1 MRRQATSNPIA
12 YAEASRLPMGAWV
25 NYGRPLAHI
34 IIVFSSLLFVLGT
47 GRSGFSAPEAPNTLD
62 VGKKIYIRLEMI
74 ISTRTSHLNQPVT
87 ARVVRDIVNGQWV
100 LIPIGSE
107 VTGKIAKII
116 PPATPSDHARL
127 MIKFTQ
133 LTIPRHPSVAI
144 TAHVT
149 DVENARETVL
159 PDGTIQGILEKNAAA
174 GRVDGIFDKLGSAGD
189 QMTKVSSKTL
199 GKVDTAIEYPAGT
212 DLALT
217 LDQPLTVDSPS
228 PPTTATQISPSLAA
242 AVQNL
247 LSSAPQRVQSKSKKP
262 GDPLN
267 LIIVGSLEQILAAFK
282 QAGWSEAGKLG
293 TKSAVG
299 TVRAMAS
306 DNGYENAPVSQL
318 YLFGRVEDLA
328 FEKALNTFLKRHHLR
343 LWRTLITTPNGR
355 AIWIGAATHD
365 IGLDVHLRVVSH
377 EIDPDLD
384 VERAKAGADL
394 MAGGLVT
401 AETLVSRPNPLTEGK
416 TATGGTW
423 KTDGQLLVVVLKT
436 SSAM

>member
-1 MRRQATSNPIA
+1 
-12 YAEASRLPMGAWV
+12 MGAWV

>member
-1 MRRQATSNPIA
+1 MSNAITFAQAGPCPARRRIHFRP
-12 YAEASRLPMGAWV
+12 
-25 NYGRPLAHI
+25 PLANI
-34 IIVFSSLLFVLGT
+34 IMFFISLAIILGVP
-47 GRSGFSAPEAPNTLD
+47 GRSCAQADSPNTLAT
-62 VGKKIYIRLEMI
+62 GRKIYIRLDTPV
-74 ISTRTSHLNQPVT
+74 STKTSHLNQSVT
-87 ARVVRDIVNGQWV
+87 ARVVRDITNGQWV

-107 VTGKIAKII
+107 VSGKIVKII
-116 PPATPSDHARL
+116 PPADTSDHARL
-127 MIKFTQ
+127 MIRFTSAA
-133 LTIPRHPSVAI
+133 IPRHPASI
-144 TAHVT
+144 PFTAHVT

-159 PDGTIQGILEKNAAA
+159 QDGTIQGILEKNVAA
-174 GRVDGIFDKLGSAGD
+174 GRVDGIFDKLGSAGGE
-189 QMTKVSSKTL
+189 MNKVSGKTF
-199 GKVDTAIEYPAGT
+199 GVVDTAIDYPAGT
-212 DLALT
+212 DLTLT

-228 PPTTATQISPSLAA
+228 PPTAAAQISPTLAA

-247 LSSAPQRVQSKSKKP
+247 LSGAPQRVQSKSKKP

-267 LIIVGSLEQILAAFK
+267 LLVIGTSDQILAAFK
-282 QAGWSEAGKLG
+282 QAGWGEAKKLG

-328 FEKALNTFLKRHHLR
+328 FEKTLNTFLKRHHLR
-343 LWRTLITTPNGR
+343 LWRTLVAAPDGR
-355 AIWIGAATHD
+355 EIWIGASTHD
-365 IGLDVHLRVVSH
+365 IGLDVHFGVVSH

-384 VERAKAGADL
+384 VERDKVGADL

-401 AETLVSRPNPLTEGK
+401 AERLVSRPNPLTEGR

-423 KTDGQLLVVVLKT
+423 KTDGELLLIELKT

>member
-1 MRRQATSNPIA
+1 MSNPIA
-12 YAEASRLPMGAWV
+12 YAEASRLPMGARV
-25 NYGRPLAHI
+25 NYARPLAHI
-34 IIVFSSLLFVLGT
+34 IIIFSSLLFVLGT
-47 GRSGFSAPEAPNTLD
+47 AKSGFSAPDAPNTLD
-62 VGKKIYIRLEMI
+62 VGKKIYVRLKMI
-74 ISTRTSHLNQPVT
+74 ISTRSSHLNQTVT
-87 ARVVRDIVNGQWV
+87 ARVVRDITNGQWV

-107 VTGKIAKII
+107 VTGKITKII

-133 LTIPRHPSVAI
+133 LTIPRHPGVGI

-159 PDGTIQGILEKNAAA
+159 PDGTIQGILEKDAAA
-174 GRVDGIFDKLGSAGD
+174 GRVDGILDKFGSAGD

-199 GKVDTAIEYPAGT
+199 GKVDTAVEFPAGT

-217 LDQPLTVDSPS
+217 LDQPLTVNSPS
-228 PPTTATQISPSLAA
+228 PPTVAPQIPPALAA
-242 AVQNL
+242 AVQRL
-247 LSSAPQRVQSKSKKP
+247 LAEAPQRVQSKAKKP

-267 LIIVGSLEQILAAFK
+267 LIVVGSSAQILAAFK
-282 QAGWSEAGKLG
+282 QAGWSEASKLG

-306 DNGYENAPVSQL
+306 NNGYENAPVSQL
-318 YLFGRVEDLA
+318 YLYGRSEDLA

-343 LWRTLITTPNGR
+343 LWQTTVTTHGGR
-355 AIWIGAATHD
+355 PIWIGAATHD
-365 IGLDVHLRVVSH
+365 IGLDVHFRVVSH

-384 VERAKAGADL
+384 AERSKVGADL
-394 MAGGLVT
+394 MASGLVT
-401 AETLVSRPNPLTEGK
+401 AERLVDRPNPLTEGK

-423 KTDGQLLVVVLKT
+423 TTDGQLLVIDLKA